1 LSRPDGWF
9 EGIVRPVGNLTG
21 KKVGRF
27 RLVEKLG
34 EGSGGSVYRGR
45 PESGGGQEVAIRILD
60 PELLSQLGFLERFER
75 DIRTVAGIRHPHLL
89 RLYEYG
95 SSGGITGLAMEL
107 ARGGSLRDELEQGP
121 VSAGRAVQVI
131 QAVSSALDAAH
142 EAGLFHGDIKPTNI
156 LLDDRRQPKVADF
169 GLARAHFT
177 YAVGTPGYLA
187 PELALGRDVDRPS
200 DVYSLAVLA
209 FEMLT
214 GRQPYADEVGPNR
227 IVATVMAPVPQA
239 SRLRRDLAPEI
250 DAVFMRALAKSPH
263 ERHPTTQAFAE
274 DLCRAL
280 AGEPQAVHEAPAAID
295 IEAFGSPLVQPELP
309 TGNNHKPHPDAELA
323 PIEEPLEEPLADVVQ
338 TPLLATIVVDQTGYI
353 VNWNSK
359 AEELFGWTSEQM
371 VGRSIVS
378 TIVPPRHREAHD
390 RGFRRYVETG
400 EGQVIGKVMELSAL
414 RSDGHEFQIE
424 LSIAPAGRSG
434 SKGLL
439 VGFVRDITK
448 EKTLE
453 RFQTAQA
460 EVNEVLRSG
469 ISLERALPRV
479 FEALGKR
486 MGWTT
491 GAFWSPEADHLVCRY
506 FWRAEGFECQDFE
519 QATLDA
525 RFKRDIG
532 LAGRVWASGDPI
544 WVPDVLDDPT
554 MTRALPAL
562 RAGLHCA
569 VVFPVLESGEVG
581 GVIELLS
588 PEVRQED
595 DELMM
600 RFFDVGRRLGRLKA
614 ASGTETD
621 LQLNPEA

>member
-1 LSRPDGWF
+1 LPRPDSWF

-34 EGSGGSVYRGR
+34 EGSGGCVYRGR
-45 PESGGGQEVAIRILD
+45 PESGGGQEVAIRVLD
-60 PELLSQLGFLERFER
+60 PDLLSQRGLLERFER

-95 SSGGITGLAMEL
+95 SSAGITGLAMEL
-107 ARGGSLRDELEQGP
+107 ARGGTLRDELEQGP
-121 VSAGRAVQVI
+121 VGVVRAI
-131 QAVSSALDAAH
+131 QLVEAVSSALEAAH
-142 EAGLFHGDIKPTNI
+142 EAGLAHGDIKPANI
-156 LLDDRRQPKVADF
+156 LLDDHRQPKVADF

-187 PELALGRDVDRPS
+187 PELALGHEVDRRS
-200 DVYSLAVLA
+200 DVYSLAVVA

-214 GRQPYADEVGPNR
+214 GGQPYADEVGPNR
-227 IVATVMAPVPQA
+227 IVATVTAPVPQA
-239 SRLRRDLAPEI
+239 SVRRRDLPPEV
-250 DAVFMRALAKSPH
+250 DGVFMRALAKSPH
-263 ERHPTTQAFAE
+263 ERHPTARAFAE

-280 AGEPQAVHEAPAAID
+280 TGESEAVEQAPPEID
-295 IEAFGSPLVQPELP
+295 TVASSRPLVRPEP
-309 TGNNHKPHPDAELA
+309 PARNHRKPSADAQIA
-323 PIEEPLEEPLADVVQ
+323 PIEEPLAEVFQ
-338 TPLLATIVVDQTGYI
+338 NPLLATIVVDRSGYV

-359 AEELFGWTSEQM
+359 AEELFGWTGEQII
-371 VGRSIVS
+371 GRSLVS

-390 RGFRRYVETG
+390 RGFRRYIETG
-400 EGQVIGKVMELSAL
+400 EGPVIGKVMELSAL
-414 RSDGHEFQIE
+414 RSDGREFPIE
-424 LSIAPAGRSG
+424 LSIAPVSRTGPKA
-434 SKGLL
+434 LL

-448 EKTLE
+448 EKALE

-460 EVNEVLRSG
+460 EVNEVLRSVT
-469 ISLERALPRV
+469 SLEAALPGV
-479 FEALGKR
+479 FHALGER
-486 MGWTT
+486 MGWST
-491 GAFWSPEADHLVCRY
+491 GAFWSPQGEHLVCRY
-506 FWRAEGFECQDFE
+506 FWKAEGFECADFE

-525 RFKRDIG
+525 KFRRELG

-562 RAGLHCA
+562 RAGLHSA

-581 GVIELLS
+581 GVVELLA

-595 DELMM
+595 DELVM
-600 RFFDVGRRLGRLKA
+600 RFFDVGRRLGRLKSA
-614 ASGTETD
+614 AGTDTD
-621 LQLNPEA
+621 PLRLHPEA